1 MKEAKNLDTWAWVAL
16 AAFLR
21 ECIEAAA
28 TDLERQ
34 ARQLRRLK

>member
-1 MKEAKNLDTWAWVAL
+1 MDAKNLDAWAWVAL

-21 ECIEAAA
+21 ECLEAAA